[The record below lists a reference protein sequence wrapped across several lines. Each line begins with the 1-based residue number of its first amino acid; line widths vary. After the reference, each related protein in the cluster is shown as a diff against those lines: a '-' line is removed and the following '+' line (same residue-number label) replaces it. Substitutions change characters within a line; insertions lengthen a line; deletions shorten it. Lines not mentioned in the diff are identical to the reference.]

1 MRYNGIMEKKIKEYE
16 KFIAKAAE
24 KKMTT
29 EERARLGRYHFEMLE
44 SFQHERTIHL
54 IVTLFFAMITVT
66 FLFIAAWTTVAYDLR
81 QEMMPLYIL
90 SIILAVLTGFY
101 VRHYYFLENRI
112 QELYKYMR
120 EIAGI

>member
-16 KFIAKAAE
+16 KFIAKAAKE
-24 KKMTT
+24 KMTA
-29 EERARLGRYHFEMLE
+29 EERKRLGQYHFEMLE
-44 SFQHERTIHL
+44 SFQHERLIHL
-54 IVTLFFAMITVT
+54 VVTLFFAMITVT

-112 QELYKYMR
+112 QELYKYTR